1 MILTLLNDICTM
13 KQLWLLR
20 LCLGLMLFVAANR
33 IFAWTETSTKSKY
46 TLQIQADEEEED
58 EDVLLPAILL
68 ECDFNTQS
76 SSLTTTKTRFVR
88 IHSASRIPLFIRF
101 RNLRL

>member
-1 MILTLLNDICTM
+1 M

-46 TLQIQADEEEED
+46 TLQIQADEEDED
-58 EDVLLPAILL
+58 EDVLLPTMFQD
-68 ECDFNTQS
+68 CDFKSQS
-76 SSLTTTKTRFVR
+76 TNLATIKPGFVR
-88 IHSASRIPLFIRF
+88 IQSATRIPLFIRF

>member
-1 MILTLLNDICTM
+1 M

-58 EDVLLPAILL
+58 DDVFLPAIIHD
-68 ECDFNTQS
+68 CDFNTQS
-76 SSLTTTKTRFVR
+76 TFLATKKPNFVR
-88 IHSASRIPLFIRF
+88 ILSASQIPLFIRF